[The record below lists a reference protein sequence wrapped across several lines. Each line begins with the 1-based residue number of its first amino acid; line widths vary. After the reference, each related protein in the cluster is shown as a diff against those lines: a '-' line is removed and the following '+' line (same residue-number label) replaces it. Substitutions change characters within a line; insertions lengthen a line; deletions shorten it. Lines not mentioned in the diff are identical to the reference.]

1 MPINLYTY
9 RARIGLHRHRL
20 FKLKGYK
27 HFSSFEFV
35 IFLAMLLYQAGDV
48 EKNPGPQSDNDN
60 NTSFSSFPV
69 FNGNFSVVH
78 YNVQSLLH
86 KVDIIEPELSNFV
99 LISLTETWSN
109 SSILNQD
116 LAFKDFQLPFR
127 RDRIGDSYGG
137 ITVYV
142 KNDIPSKR
150 RNDLELMS
158 IECLWLEINIRN
170 RKILVGTFYRPPN
183 STPQVL
189 TDIENSIGLAVDT
202 GISDIVI
209 LGDFNLNILN
219 LQSKKKLV
227 ISVNYIT

>member
-1 MPINLYTY
+1 
-9 RARIGLHRHRL
+9 
-20 FKLKGYK
+20 
-27 HFSSFEFV
+27 
-35 IFLAMLLYQAGDV
+35 MLLYQAGDV
-48 EKNPGPQSDNDN
+48 GKNPGPQSDNDN

-69 FNGNFSVVH
+69 FNGFFSVAH

-86 KVDIIEPELSNFV
+86 KVDIIEPELSNFD
-99 LISLTETWSN
+99 LISLTETWLTN
-109 SSILNQD
+109 SILNQD

-150 RNDLELMS
+150 KNDLELIS
-158 IECLWLEINIRN
+158 SVCLWLEINIRN

-202 GISDIVI
+202 GIPDIVI

-219 LQSKKKLV
+219 LQSKKK
-227 ISVNYIT
+227 ISDICQQYNLTQLIDEPTNYMNFHLQLLI

>member
-1 MPINLYTY
+1 M
-9 RARIGLHRHRL
+9 H
-20 FKLKGYK
+20 LKI
-27 HFSSFEFV
+27 FS
-35 IFLAMLLYQAGDV
+35 FL
-48 EKNPGPQSDNDN
+48 
-60 NTSFSSFPV
+60 
-69 FNGNFSVVH
+69 
-78 YNVQSLLH
+78 
-86 KVDIIEPELSNFV
+86 
-99 LISLTETWSN
+99 
-109 SSILNQD
+109 
-116 LAFKDFQLPFR
+116 FR

-150 RNDLELMS
+150 RNDLELIS

-209 LGDFNLNILN
+209 LDGFNLNILN
-219 LQSKKKLV
+219 LQTKKKIV
-227 ISVNYIT
+227 ISPNNIT